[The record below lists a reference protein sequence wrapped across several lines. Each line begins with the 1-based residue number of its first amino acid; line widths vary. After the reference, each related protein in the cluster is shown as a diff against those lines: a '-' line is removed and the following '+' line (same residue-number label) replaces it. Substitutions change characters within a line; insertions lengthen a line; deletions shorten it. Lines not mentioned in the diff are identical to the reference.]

1 MKTVSAPKRLFGSKN
16 ITLIGAI
23 VVVVLFYYIIK
34 PTYLSANNIRSIMNA
49 MSLSGMLCV
58 GITVLLIC
66 GEVDLA
72 SGSEAMLGGIVCGL
86 CLQGGMPVYVSILIA
101 LAFGVVAGL
110 INALLINVLNLMS
123 FIASIGMSSVYIG
136 LGSFV
141 TEGSGINLSGNF
153 LLLGSTALFNMIPLP
168 FIVMVV
174 LLLVYGFILRYTNLG
189 RTIYMVGGNRM
200 AARLTGINPKKITTA
215 MFINN
220 GIIASLAGV
229 LLASRMHVAN
239 PNAAATGA
247 LDAITAAVLGGVSF
261 VGGVGGM
268 GGCFIGIVLM
278 NSFTNG
284 LTGVGLTTN
293 YQLIAQGILLIIAL
307 SFDYFGERA
316 RQRRLLG

>member
-1 MKTVSAPKRLFGSKN
+1 MKTVSAPKRIFGSKN

-23 VVVVLFYYIIK
+23 VVVVLFYYLIK
-34 PTYLSANNIRSIMNA
+34 PTYLSGNNIRSIMNA

-86 CLQGGMPVYVSILIA
+86 CLQAGLPVVVSILVA
-101 LAFGVVAGL
+101 VAFGVVAGL

-136 LGSFV
+136 LGAFM
-141 TEGSGINLSGNF
+141 TEGSGVNLSGNI
-153 LLLGSTALFNMIPLP
+153 LLLGSTALFNTIPLP
-168 FIVMVV
+168 FVVMLV
-174 LLLVYGFILRYTNLG
+174 LLIVYGFILRYTNLG

-200 AARLTGINPKKITTA
+200 AARLTGINPKRITTA

-220 GIIASLAGV
+220 GVIASLAGV

-239 PNAAATGA
+239 PNAASTGA

-278 NSFTNG
+278 NAFTNG

-307 SFDYFGERA
+307 SVDFFGEQA
-316 RQRRLLG
+316 RQRKLLG